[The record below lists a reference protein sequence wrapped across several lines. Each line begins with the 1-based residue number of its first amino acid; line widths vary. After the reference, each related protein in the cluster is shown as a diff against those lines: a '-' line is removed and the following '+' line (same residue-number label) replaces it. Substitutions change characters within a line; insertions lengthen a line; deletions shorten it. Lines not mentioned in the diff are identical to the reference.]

1 MFEAKEDGVLL
12 TAACGMEHFETIDNG
27 VRVCVA
33 RLLEWHDKH
42 KNNKT
47 KPCLQCARMEVDD
60 AISEQERE
68 QERRAMQVLTGLLGA
83 TRMKE
88 EQ

>member
-1 MFEAKEDGVLL
+1 MFEAKENGVLL
-12 TAACGMEHFETIDNG
+12 TTACNVEHFETIDNG

-60 AISEQERE
+60 AISEQER
-68 QERRAMQVLTGLLGA
+68 RAMQVLTGLLGA

-88 EQ
+88 EA

>member
-1 MFEAKEDGVLL
+1 MFEAKENGVLL
-12 TAACGMEHFETIDNG
+12 TTACNVEHFETIDNG
-27 VRVCVA
+27 VNVCVA

-60 AISEQERE
+60 VISE

-83 TRMKE
+83 TRMKDE
-88 EQ
+88 R

>member
-1 MFEAKEDGVLL
+1 MFEAKENGVLL
-12 TAACGMEHFETIDNG
+12 TTACGVEHFETVDNG

-33 RLLEWHDKH
+33 RLLEWHDKD

-60 AISEQERE
+60 AIKAHRE